1 MVLYALY
8 VCLLHS
14 RFIENH
20 PIDLEAMNP
29 SFFRWFYHREKP
41 VVSGGGAKQEEGWW
55 GSLSDDASM
64 EWRCGGDGI
73 RWMASGSGGSYST
86 SEEGEAQSI

>member
-41 VVSGGGAKQEEGWW
+41 VVSGGGARQEEGVVGLTERRCVNGVAVWRRW
-55 GSLSDDASM
+55 DPMDG
-64 EWRCGGDGI
+64 EWLRRVLQHQRGG
-73 RWMASGSGGSYST
+73 
-86 SEEGEAQSI
+86 